1 MIRAVI
7 CLLLFFANNCFAD
20 WKDWSDS
27 DKGMFVASTVAIT
40 ADWMTTRYYSKH
52 QSDFPQYY
60 ETNPI
65 LGKHPTAQSV
75 DLYFAA
81 LVVSNYYIAD
91 WLPPEF
97 RGFYLG
103 LRTGAHASAAM
114 GNVRIGWKMQF

>member
-40 ADWMTTRYYSKH
+40 ADWMTTRYYSNHKNE
-52 QSDFPQYY
+52 FPTAY
-60 ETNPI
+60 ESNPI
-65 LGKHPTAQSV
+65 LGKYPSSDKV
-75 DLYFAA
+75 DVYFVAMI
-81 LVVSNYYIAD
+81 VSNYYIAD
-91 WLPPEF
+91 WVPKEY

-103 LRTGAHASAAM
+103 IRTGAHASAAM